1 MHTAKPTVFVVD
13 DDVSV
18 RESLRLLVESLGW
31 QPETFASAR
40 EFLSRGPTAGPS
52 CVLLDLMLPDL
63 SGLDVQRLLSDRS
76 DLPIIIITGHADV
89 TTTVCAMKAGAFEF
103 LIKPFCEGRLVSA
116 IRNAIERSRLELE
129 QTAEMQRLRN
139 CYASLSRREQEVMGL
154 VVSGRLNKQVGGELG
169 ISEITVKAH
178 RGKLMRKMNAGSL
191 PELVMMAARLCLT
204 LRFASANSL
213 NNFTASHNP

>member
-1 MHTAKPTVFVVD
+1 
-13 DDVSV
+13 
-18 RESLRLLVESLGW
+18 VESLDW

-40 EFLSRGPTAGPS
+40 EFLSRGSAAGPS
-52 CVLLDLMLPDL
+52 CLVLDLMLPDL

-76 DLPIIIITGHADV
+76 ELPIIIITGHADV
-89 TTTVCAMKAGAFEF
+89 ATTVCAMKAGAFEF

-116 IRNAIERSRLELE
+116 MRNAIERSRLELE
-129 QTAEMQRLRN
+129 RATEMQRLRN

-154 VVSGRLNKQVGGELG
+154 VVLGRLNKQVGGELG

-178 RGKLMRKMNAGSL
+178 RGKLMRKMNASSL

-213 NNFTASHNP
+213 NNFTAFRSP